1 MELIVMIVWF
11 ANDRRRWDEGCPKA
25 AEGEGGGELSDGRSE
40 SASAASPPSCWEA
53 EACGVGLRGVW
64 VLERHLG

>member
-1 MELIVMIVWF
+1 MTGAGGMKVVP
-11 ANDRRRWDEGCPKA
+11 RRLKVKV
-25 AEGEGGGELSDGRSE
+25 GGELSDGRSE